1 MGSLRSWELVLSQRW
16 VSFLVLVYSFM
27 KPVADVVF
35 LKAGVYRS
43 VGEELCLEGGLYR
56 KGAESDTRYV
66 SCFALIYDHMRSI
79 RRLFVPLFTCLLS
92 ESVRVEITCDGLA
105 RFRLGRGENIHR
117 QNYVCRC
124 NTSTSNKASQREAAN
139 ASISVPS
146 THLSNSHIQ
155 FECVVSVGWSMM
167 TPVAEDLLEIN
178 WSK

>member
-124 NTSTSNKASQREAAN
+124 RRRAGAILQLRTRHHSVKLRMRVFQCPVLICQILTSNLN
-139 ASISVPS
+139 V
-146 THLSNSHIQ
+146 LSWL
-155 FECVVSVGWSMM
+155 VG
-167 TPVAEDLLEIN
+167 P
-178 WSK
+178 

>member
-1 MGSLRSWELVLSQRW
+1 M
-16 VSFLVLVYSFM
+16 VLVYSFM

-56 KGAESDTRYV
+56 EGAEGDTRYV